1 MRIIV
6 FRMFRVDRIVS
17 LMAIAVMSMVLRVM
31 VVVAL
36 VMTLVIHLVP
46 SCVVV
51 FIFMI

>member
-1 MRIIV
+1 
-6 FRMFRVDRIVS
+6 
-17 LMAIAVMSMVLRVM
+17 MAIAVMSMVLRMM